1 MIEIGKM
8 NQLTICDENASG
20 YYLRS
25 DDSDEEVFL
34 PPALLDQEVNVGDK
48 LDVFIYL
55 NSTGGLIATAEQPY
69 AEVGQYALLT
79 AIQVQEFGAFFEWG
93 LKKDLL
99 VPGNEQKVRVKMNE
113 QHLVRICLEEDTNRI
128 FGTTKIAQFIEDSEF
143 DINEADKVTIVPVQ
157 DDELGFRCIVNKKY
171 IGMIYH
177 NEVFSK
183 ITLNREIPAVVKKIR
198 VDGLVDLA
206 LQTQGINNLV
216 EAKDIIIDML
226 EKRGGKSHL
235 HDKSDPQEIRKILGM
250 SKQTFKNSIGMLY
263 KERKII
269 IKKDGIELVS

>member
-157 DDELGFRCIVNKKY
+157 DDELGFRCIINKKY